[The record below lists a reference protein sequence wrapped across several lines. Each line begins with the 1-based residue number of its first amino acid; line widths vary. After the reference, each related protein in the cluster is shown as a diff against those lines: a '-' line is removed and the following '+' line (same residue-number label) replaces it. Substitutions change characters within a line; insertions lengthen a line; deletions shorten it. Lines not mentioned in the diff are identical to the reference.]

1 MDKDMERLGKERLK
15 RVKRRRQLATFV
27 VSMAVIV
34 LSITMYRLI
43 QPASAE
49 DQNKY
54 EFEVDGQK
62 ETYTN
67 LGKLKN
73 PPVVKLEGD
82 QPEVEWDGKTFNY
95 KVDMSFAIGEGEFKD
110 ESGNIIKNY
119 YMTYG
124 QDISIPDAVCD
135 GWHSYTDESGNKFC
149 NYRFIKNNDGTF
161 SVLIKFADDY
171 IQSNTTEIKG
181 GATFGASGYSE
192 VKDNG
197 DVVVKIGG
205 DATLDISKEYIH
217 WDKNHSAN
225 YDITV
230 KKSNTTDNTLKKDD
244 NGKYAEYVVD
254 VSSEK
259 GTPDVITLNDV
270 LEAGKMSVDTS
281 KFTYTITKNGQQVGG
296 EYTANVTASSNNDNN
311 NHKYNLTA
319 TLPKLNAGE
328 SCQIKYK
335 YYYDTSLCDSG
346 NESQASNKVTGE
358 SINKKSNEKV
368 IDTSSSVIKYTRDDL
383 DKTGAYDSDSQT
395 VKWTITVNKERNDIV
410 GAVLTDNCLKDAK
423 NFRMSSEQDIYWK
436 GAQIQYDKDGKISS
450 ISFVA
455 INNNKNDST
464 YVITYETPV
473 TPQSY
478 DQTVNNQVVFKNKEI
493 SFNKWAGV
501 NVPGTHGDIKVTK
514 KVTANKEEPKKNRYE
529 LSWEST
535 FTIPPTGADAGA
547 KFVDEL
553 TNTTSDKM
561 AHYMTYQQVKDV
573 FDQAKTI
580 FGDKIYNFKVKSGDQ
595 EYDFYSLDSNT
606 GLKFTRFSFEFKDK
620 YVPSNNSK
628 DGFKVTLN
636 YKSYADYSAGG
647 EIEFKNNANFWDV
660 NAYASF
666 KTKKDIKSSIV
677 KTDGNNNTANTYVKT
692 TDVGYDGTLTW
703 IVKVTMDKKA
713 TKYTITD
720 NMPEGISVQNVT
732 VQLQYNN
739 PDQGFTYPT
748 LDGKSYTVDNSNNK
762 THFTAGINT
771 SCKKETSNGRE
782 IITTTVE
789 KPKDAKVA
797 GWNEG
802 SPIFLVYKCKADSA
816 ETLEAGK
823 ELVYKNKA
831 SAKSDSNDK
840 IGESSQTQIIS
851 KPKQDSE
858 NIPDSGDKVISKNGS
873 WDNDQHKLNYTVLIN
888 PEGKTYLGADK
899 TLNLKDVL
907 SYKKVT
913 YDDSSARWQVDLMP
927 GTVKFREAIKQ
938 DDGTYKPGEVISDC
952 KWTYDSQEASQ
963 DYQYSSKTINA
974 TVPDGKPIML
984 TYTYSV
990 KADLIQEWGDSK
1002 PKFDVSNAVSLEGV
1016 DNSKTEIHTEL
1027 KYTKSYSSFYVYKN
1041 DSFILYKTEE
1051 GNNGKLL
1058 PNAEFDVYKYDPNST
1073 DSTKTSDG
1081 YVHVKKYVTD
1091 KTGKIVIDFDKS
1103 MTYNTQYYVVET
1115 KAPSG
1120 YVLPEEP
1127 AKTYFY
1133 FSSPD
1138 TAKYPVTAPNN
1149 SLTGTCLANN
1159 YDIVYI
1165 GDEAIP
1171 TTEISVDKKWVDSK
1185 NKPINKTDG
1194 RIYLQLHQVDSS
1206 GKDVKYGDAVEVTP
1220 DKDGN
1225 WSYKFKDLPKT
1236 KTDDIGHITNET
1248 YKYYVTE
1255 VGIDKN
1261 NSLSGYDVS
1270 YVFKDTNGTEINRT
1284 DANVAPGKDMA
1295 VDSGTI
1301 EITNKLNEYELPET
1315 GGSGN
1320 RWLYMLSGV
1329 VLIAIATITL
1339 FYKKQK
1345 VL

>member
-15 RVKRRRQLATFV
+15 RVRRRRQLATFII
-27 VSMAVIV
+27 SMAVIV
-34 LSITMYRLI
+34 LGITAYRLI

-514 KVTANKEEPKKNRYE
+514 KVTANKEEPKKN
-529 LSWEST
+529 
-535 FTIPPTGADAGA
+535 
-547 KFVDEL
+547 
-553 TNTTSDKM
+553 
-561 AHYMTYQQVKDV
+561 
-573 FDQAKTI
+573 
-580 FGDKIYNFKVKSGDQ
+580 
-595 EYDFYSLDSNT
+595 
-606 GLKFTRFSFEFKDK
+606 K
-620 YVPSNNSK
+620 Y
-628 DGFKVTLN
+628 
-636 YKSYADYSAGG
+636 
-647 EIEFKNNANFWDV
+647 
-660 NAYASF
+660 
-666 KTKKDIKSSIV
+666 
-677 KTDGNNNTANTYVKT
+677 
-692 TDVGYDGTLTW
+692 
-703 IVKVTMDKKA
+703 
-713 TKYTITD
+713 
-720 NMPEGISVQNVT
+720 
-732 VQLQYNN
+732 
-739 PDQGFTYPT
+739 
-748 LDGKSYTVDNSNNK
+748 
-762 THFTAGINT
+762 
-771 SCKKETSNGRE
+771 
-782 IITTTVE
+782 
-789 KPKDAKVA
+789 
-797 GWNEG
+797 
-802 SPIFLVYKCKADSA
+802 
-816 ETLEAGK
+816 
-823 ELVYKNKA
+823 
-831 SAKSDSNDK
+831 
-840 IGESSQTQIIS
+840 
-851 KPKQDSE
+851 
-858 NIPDSGDKVISKNGS
+858 
-873 WDNDQHKLNYTVLIN
+873 KLN
-888 PEGKTYLGADK
+888 
-899 TLNLKDVL
+899 
-907 SYKKVT
+907 
-913 YDDSSARWQVDLMP
+913 
-927 GTVKFREAIKQ
+927 
-938 DDGTYKPGEVISDC
+938 
-952 KWTYDSQEASQ
+952 
-963 DYQYSSKTINA
+963 
-974 TVPDGKPIML
+974 
-984 TYTYSV
+984 
-990 KADLIQEWGDSK
+990 
-1002 PKFDVSNAVSLEGV
+1002 
-1016 DNSKTEIHTEL
+1016 
-1027 KYTKSYSSFYVYKN
+1027 
-1041 DSFILYKTEE
+1041 
-1051 GNNGKLL
+1051 
-1058 PNAEFDVYKYDPNST
+1058 
-1073 DSTKTSDG
+1073 
-1081 YVHVKKYVTD
+1081 
-1091 KTGKIVIDFDKS
+1091 
-1103 MTYNTQYYVVET
+1103 
-1115 KAPSG
+1115 
-1120 YVLPEEP
+1120 
-1127 AKTYFY
+1127 
-1133 FSSPD
+1133 
-1138 TAKYPVTAPNN
+1138 
-1149 SLTGTCLANN
+1149 
-1159 YDIVYI
+1159 
-1165 GDEAIP
+1165 
-1171 TTEISVDKKWVDSK
+1171 
-1185 NKPINKTDG
+1185 
-1194 RIYLQLHQVDSS
+1194 
-1206 GKDVKYGDAVEVTP
+1206 
-1220 DKDGN
+1220 
-1225 WSYKFKDLPKT
+1225 
-1236 KTDDIGHITNET
+1236 
-1248 YKYYVTE
+1248 
-1255 VGIDKN
+1255 
-1261 NSLSGYDVS
+1261 
-1270 YVFKDTNGTEINRT
+1270 
-1284 DANVAPGKDMA
+1284 
-1295 VDSGTI
+1295 
-1301 EITNKLNEYELPET
+1301 
-1315 GGSGN
+1315 
-1320 RWLYMLSGV
+1320 
-1329 VLIAIATITL
+1329 
-1339 FYKKQK
+1339 
-1345 VL
+1345 

>member
-270 LEAGKMSVDTS
+270 LQAGKMSVDTS

-296 EYTANVTASSNNDNN
+296 EYTANVTASQNNDNN
-311 NHKYNLTA
+311 NHNYNLTA
-319 TLPKLNAGE
+319 TLPKLNKGE

-368 IDTSSSVIKYTRDDL
+368 IDTSSSIIKYKRDDL
-383 DKTGAYDSDSQT
+383 DKTGTYDPNSQT

-762 THFTAGINT
+762 THFTAGIDT

-823 ELVYKNKA
+823 ALVYKNKA

-858 NIPDSGDKVISKNGS
+858 NIPNSGDKVISKNGS

-1165 GDEAIP
+1165 GDKAIP

-1194 RIYLQLHQVDSS
+1194 SIYLQLHQVDSS
-1206 GKDVKYGDAVEVTP
+1206 ENDVKYGDAVEVTP

-1329 VLIAIATITL
+1329 VLMAIATITL

-1345 VL
+1345 TL